1 MVLCSFLSATV
12 IISWSGL
19 LHPFPNQHWSMV
31 KGGLPVDRSPW
42 SVDQGSLME
51 CIFVYLQK
59 KIVFN
64 LVMEQN
70 KEQRQIELI
79 EIRANFRKLHQII
92 RKLL

>member
-1 MVLCSFLSATV
+1 MT
-12 IISWSGL
+12 GR
-19 LHPFPNQHWSMV
+19 
-31 KGGLPVDRSPW
+31 LPIDLSPW
-42 SVDQGSLME
+42 SMDQGSLME